1 MQEVL
6 EARRKAASSLAALQ
20 GLIAP
25 RLQDGSTISAVRESC
40 LASGQPA
47 ADGTLQVPSAFVM
60 LLRPRS
66 AAGSKQSG
74 S

>member
-6 EARRKAASSLAALQ
+6 EARRKAASSLASLQ

-25 RLQDGSTISAVRESC
+25 RLQDGSRISEVRESC

-47 ADGTLQVPSAFVM
+47 ADGTLQVPGA
-60 LLRPRS
+60 L
-66 AAGSKQSG
+66 
-74 S
+74 